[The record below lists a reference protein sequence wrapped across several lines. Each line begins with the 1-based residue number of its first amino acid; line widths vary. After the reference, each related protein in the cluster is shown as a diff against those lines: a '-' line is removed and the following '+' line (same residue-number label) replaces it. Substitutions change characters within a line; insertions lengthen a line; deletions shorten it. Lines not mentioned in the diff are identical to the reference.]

1 MICQVI
7 LSNDSRDIWD
17 RSSVKTK
24 KALSEFHLDFTTFR
38 SKNPVETGQ
47 SLGRNAQKRCTH
59 QEGSEV

>member
-7 LSNDSRDIWD
+7 LSNDLRDIWG

-38 SKNPVETGQ
+38 SKKTP
-47 SLGRNAQKRCTH
+47 SKR
-59 QEGSEV
+59 GKV